1 MPPKNALATCCKEN
15 VAEESC
21 RDVQQ
26 KSPYRDVLQNSWR
39 NLCKDVRVDCLYRRV
54 GEECQISRCWR
65 EALEK
70 FQSSSRSRS
79 MVLCYHHVKRRINP
93 LIIGVQ
99 KSCTLQIKSTGFSSS
114 IESFQKRYVRTYQTL
129 QTYNH
134 RVPMFP
140 ANRRP
145 LKKHKKKKGVFSL
158 QPSCVETRV
167 AGFIFLV
174 PASPLTDFASSIG
187 PLEAINHV

>member
-114 IESFQKRYVRTYQTL
+114 MVR
-129 QTYNH
+129 
-134 RVPMFP
+134 RF
-140 ANRRP
+140 
-145 LKKHKKKKGVFSL
+145 KKGMCKHCKHCKHTIIGFLCFKRQQAAVEKSNKKWCRPSL
-158 QPSCVETRV
+158 
-167 AGFIFLV
+167 FN
-174 PASPLTDFASSIG
+174 PAALRPGWQASSSSSQH
-187 PLEAINHV
+187 PH